1 MARPDAAAVVE
12 ARGGIES
19 ETAQA
24 TEIGTGTGNE
34 SAGIAGTVRSA
45 SDVIAVI
52 ATDLEVGRAIVIAS
66 TEEDAR
72 DHGQGVE
79 TGDVTTIGDRER
91 IVIAPTR
98 EKGILPTTID
108 DAEIRVAIPRFA
120 WYSRRL
126 GFNIVQTLMILQDI

>member
-1 MARPDAAAVVE
+1 MRKKERALGMARPDAAAVVE

-52 ATDLEVGRAIVIAS
+52 ATDLEVGRVIVIMIAIAT

-72 DHGQGVE
+72 DHGREVE
-79 TGDVTTIGDRER
+79 TGDVMIIGGSER
-91 IVIAPTR
+91 TVIALT
-98 EKGILPTTID
+98 
-108 DAEIRVAIPRFA
+108 
-120 WYSRRL
+120 
-126 GFNIVQTLMILQDI
+126 